1 MNFLNT
7 CSALLML
14 TLLPIAAGMGLIL
27 PFKSLGG
34 EEKKSIFF
42 DIIWSWFFGQLLLW
56 CVFQPIAVRQ
66 VLKSGRIEDLRKEY
80 LIGVGVVLVISI
92 VLCVVGVIINK
103 KRGESF
109 DTGEF
114 GEKRRSDKSNGKTV
128 KRGILNVIGG
138 ENEAGGSKD
147 EKALRILAIVVAAII
162 VIQAFLQVFLAY
174 MEVDDAF
181 YVTEA
186 VSSAAGVPFYERI
199 PFTGAYTGGDFR
211 HGLAPFPL
219 WLAFISNFT
228 GLNATSLSHVVLPP
242 VHLLLTYGE
251 FALVGRAILGK
262 NKKYLP
268 VFMLLIS
275 FLNLFGFTSYMTPE
289 KFFMTRIREGK
300 ATIASMILP
309 GLILALFLIL
319 KSLGENKKTD
329 FRAYL
334 LLFVLNVSGC
344 LCSTLGALLCA
355 VPVFI
360 CAVLGAIMFKKV
372 RHLLPMAVSCVPCA
386 VFALMYLKL

>member
-1 MNFLNT
+1 MNFFNT
-7 CSALLML
+7 CAALLML
-14 TLLPIAAGMGLIL
+14 TLLPIVAGMGFIV

-66 VLKSGRIEDLRKEY
+66 VLKSGRIEGLRKEY
-80 LIGVGVVLVISI
+80 LIGVGVVVIASI
-92 VLCVVGVIINK
+92 VLCVVGMVVQK
-103 KRGESF
+103 KRGEDALYKAWGINSESAG
-109 DTGEF
+109 TLASS
-114 GEKRRSDKSNGKTV
+114 EKTAQGVDVGGRNEKM
-128 KRGILNVIGG
+128 LMVI
-138 ENEAGGSKD
+138 
-147 EKALRILAIVVAAII
+147 AIVVVALI

-199 PFTGAYTGGDFR
+199 PYTGAYTGGDFR

-219 WLAFISNFT
+219 WLAFISIFT

-251 FALVGRAILGK
+251 FALIGRAILGK

-268 VFMLLIS
+268 VFMLIIS

-289 KFFMTRIREGK
+289 KFFLTRIREGK

-319 KSLGENKKTD
+319 KSLGENKKID

-344 LCSTLGALLCA
+344 LCSTLGALICA

-360 CAVLGAIMFKKV
+360 CAVLGAIMFKKI

-386 VFALMYLKL
+386 VFAFMYLKL

>member
-7 CSALLML
+7 CAALLML
-14 TLLPIAAGMGLIL
+14 TLFPIAVGMGFIV

-56 CVFQPIAVRQ
+56 CVFQPIAVRL
-66 VLKSGRIEDLRKEY
+66 VLRGERIQALRKEY
-80 LIGVGVVLVISI
+80 LIGVGVVVIASI
-92 VLCVVGVIINK
+92 VLCVVGIVINK
-103 KRGESF
+103 IQGRGVYYLGNSF
-109 DTGEF
+109 SGLKKSGNFGAGEC
-114 GEKRRSDKSNGKTV
+114 GK
-128 KRGILNVIGG
+128 L
-138 ENEAGGSKD
+138 
-147 EKALRILAIVVAAII
+147 EKALRILAIVVVALI

-199 PFTGAYTGGDFR
+199 PYTGAYTGVDFR

-242 VHLLLTYGE
+242 VHLLLTCGE
-251 FALVGRAILGK
+251 FALIGRTILGK
-262 NKKYLP
+262 NRKYLP

-289 KFFMTRIREGK
+289 KFFLTRIREGK

-319 KSLGENKKTD
+319 KSLGEDKKID
-329 FRAYL
+329 FRLYI
-334 LLFVLNVSGC
+334 LLFTLNVSGC

>member
-56 CVFQPIAVRQ
+56 CVFQPIAVRL
-66 VLKSGRIEDLRKEY
+66 VLRGERIQALRKEY
-80 LIGVGVVLVISI
+80 LIGVGVVVIASI
-92 VLCVVGVIINK
+92 VLCVVGIVINK
-103 KRGESF
+103 IQGRGVYYLGNSF
-109 DTGEF
+109 SGLKKSGNFGAGEC
-114 GEKRRSDKSNGKTV
+114 GK
-128 KRGILNVIGG
+128 L
-138 ENEAGGSKD
+138 
-147 EKALRILAIVVAAII
+147 EKALRILAIVVVALI

-199 PFTGAYTGGDFR
+199 PYTGAYTGVDFR

-242 VHLLLTYGE
+242 VHLLLTCGE
-251 FALVGRAILGK
+251 FALIGRTILGK
-262 NKKYLP
+262 NRKYLP

-289 KFFMTRIREGK
+289 KFFLTRIREGK

-319 KSLGENKKTD
+319 KSLGEDKKID
-329 FRAYL
+329 FRLYI
-334 LLFVLNVSGC
+334 LLFTLNVSGC

>member
-7 CSALLML
+7 CAALLML
-14 TLLPIAAGMGLIL
+14 ILLPIVAGMGLIV

-66 VLKSGRIEDLRKEY
+66 VLKSGRIEALRKEY
-80 LIGVGVVLVISI
+80 LVGVGIVVLVSV
-92 VLCVVGVIINK
+92 VLCAVGMIVQK
-103 KRGESF
+103 KRGRVLYYLSGKAVN
-109 DTGEF
+109 GEF
-114 GEKRRSDKSNGKTV
+114 ENRETLTENIDKGEVYGRKG
-128 KRGILNVIGG
+128 
-138 ENEAGGSKD
+138 
-147 EKALRILAIVVAAII
+147 EKALRILAIVVVAMI

-199 PFTGAYTGGDFR
+199 PYTGAYTGGDFR

-219 WLAFISNFT
+219 WLAFISVFT

-251 FALVGRAILGK
+251 FALIGRAILGK

-319 KSLGENKKTD
+319 KSLSANKKID

-360 CAVLGAIMFKKV
+360 CAVLGAIMFKKI

>member
-7 CSALLML
+7 CAALLML
-14 TLLPIAAGMGLIL
+14 TLLPIVAGMGFIV

-34 EEKKSIFF
+34 EEKKRIFF

-56 CVFQPIAVRQ
+56 CIFQPIAVRL
-66 VLKSGRIEDLRKEY
+66 VLKSERIQALRKEY
-80 LIGVGVVLVISI
+80 LVGVGIVVLVSV
-92 VLCVVGVIINK
+92 VLCVVGMILNK
-103 KRGESF
+103 KRGEDALYKGWRINSESEG
-109 DTGEF
+109 TLASS
-114 GEKRRSDKSNGKTV
+114 EKPAQVVD
-128 KRGILNVIGG
+128 IGG
-138 ENEAGGSKD
+138 RNEKM
-147 EKALRILAIVVAAII
+147 LRVIAIVVVALI

-199 PFTGAYTGGDFR
+199 PYTGAYTGGDFR

-219 WLAFISNFT
+219 WLAFISVFT

-251 FALVGRAILGK
+251 FALIGRTILGK

-268 VFMLLIS
+268 VFMLLIC

-319 KSLGENKKTD
+319 KSLGENKKID
-329 FRAYL
+329 FRLYI
-334 LLFVLNVSGC
+334 LLFTLNVSGC

-360 CAVLGAIMFKKV
+360 CAVLGAIMFKKI
-372 RHLLPMAVSCVPCA
+372 RHFLPMAISCVPCA
-386 VFALMYLKL
+386 VFAFMYLKL

>member
-7 CSALLML
+7 CAALLML
-14 TLLPIAAGMGLIL
+14 TLLPIVAGMGFIV

-66 VLKSGRIEDLRKEY
+66 VLKSGRIEELRKEY
-80 LIGVGVVLVISI
+80 IIGVGVVVIASI
-92 VLCVVGVIINK
+92 VLCTVGMILNK

-109 DTGEF
+109 ENGEV
-114 GEKRRSDKSNGKTV
+114 GK
-128 KRGILNVIGG
+128 
-138 ENEAGGSKD
+138 NEAGGSKD
-147 EKALRILAIVVAAII
+147 EKALRILAIVVVALI

-251 FALVGRAILGK
+251 FALIGRVILGK

-319 KSLGENKKTD
+319 KSLGENKKID
-329 FRAYL
+329 FRLYI

>member
-1 MNFLNT
+1 M
-7 CSALLML
+7 
-14 TLLPIAAGMGLIL
+14 
-27 PFKSLGG
+27 
-34 EEKKSIFF
+34 
-42 DIIWSWFFGQLLLW
+42 
-56 CVFQPIAVRQ
+56 
-66 VLKSGRIEDLRKEY
+66 
-80 LIGVGVVLVISI
+80 
-92 VLCVVGVIINK
+92 
-103 KRGESF
+103 
-109 DTGEF
+109 
-114 GEKRRSDKSNGKTV
+114 
-128 KRGILNVIGG
+128 
-138 ENEAGGSKD
+138 
-147 EKALRILAIVVAAII
+147 
-162 VIQAFLQVFLAY
+162 
-174 MEVDDAF
+174 
-181 YVTEA
+181 
-186 VSSAAGVPFYERI
+186 
-199 PFTGAYTGGDFR
+199 
-211 HGLAPFPL
+211 
-219 WLAFISNFT
+219 
-228 GLNATSLSHVVLPP
+228 PP

-251 FALVGRAILGK
+251 FALIGRAILGK

-319 KSLGENKKTD
+319 KSLGENKKID
-329 FRAYL
+329 FRLYI

-372 RHLLPMAVSCVPCA
+372 RHILPMAVSCAPCA

>member
-7 CSALLML
+7 CSALLTL

-66 VLKSGRIEDLRKEY
+66 VLKSGRIENLRNEY
-80 LIGVGVVLVISI
+80 LIGVGVVLVVSI
-92 VLCVVGVIINK
+92 VLCVVGMILNK
-103 KRGESF
+103 KRGEDALYKGWRINSESAG
-109 DTGEF
+109 TLASS
-114 GEKRRSDKSNGKTV
+114 EKTAQGVD
-128 KRGILNVIGG
+128 IGG
-138 ENEAGGSKD
+138 RNEKM
-147 EKALRILAIVVAAII
+147 LRVIAIVVVALI

-199 PFTGAYTGGDFR
+199 PYTGAYTGGDFR

-219 WLAFISNFT
+219 WLAFISVCT

-251 FALVGRAILGK
+251 FALIGRVVLGK

-309 GLILALFLIL
+309 GIILALFLIL
-319 KSLGENKKTD
+319 KSLGENKKID
-329 FRAYL
+329 FRLYI

-386 VFALMYLKL
+386 VFALMYLRL

>member
-7 CSALLML
+7 CSALIML
-14 TLLPIAAGMGLIL
+14 TLLPIVAGMGFIV
-27 PFKSLGG
+27 PFKSLDG

-66 VLKSGRIEDLRKEY
+66 VLKSGRIEALRKEY
-80 LIGVGVVLVISI
+80 LIGVGIVLIASI
-92 VLCVVGVIINK
+92 VLCVVGMIVQK
-103 KRGESF
+103 KRGRVLYYLSGKAVSEKGSGTF
-109 DTGEF
+109 ETGEC
-114 GEKRRSDKSNGKTV
+114 GK
-128 KRGILNVIGG
+128 L
-138 ENEAGGSKD
+138 
-147 EKALRILAIVVAAII
+147 EKALRILAIVVVALI

-199 PFTGAYTGGDFR
+199 PFTGAYTVGDFR

-251 FALVGRAILGK
+251 FALIGRAVLGK

-275 FLNLFGFTSYMTPE
+275 ILNLFGFTSYMTPE
-289 KFFMTRIREGK
+289 KFFLTRIREGK

-309 GLILALFLIL
+309 GLILALFLVL
-319 KSLGENKKTD
+319 KSLGENKKID

-372 RHLLPMAVSCVPCA
+372 RHLLPMAISCAPCA

>member
-56 CVFQPIAVRQ
+56 CAFQPIAVRQ
-66 VLKSGRIEDLRKEY
+66 VLKSGRIENLRNEY
-80 LIGVGVVLVISI
+80 LIGVGVVLVVSI
-92 VLCVVGVIINK
+92 ALCVVGMIWQK
-103 KRGESF
+103 KRGRGLYYLSGKAVNSKTINGESENRETLTENI
-109 DTGEF
+109 DKGEVY
-114 GEKRRSDKSNGKTV
+114 GRKG
-128 KRGILNVIGG
+128 
-138 ENEAGGSKD
+138 
-147 EKALRILAIVVAAII
+147 EKALKILTILVVTLII
-162 VIQAFLQVFLAY
+162 IQAFLQVFLAY

-219 WLAFISNFT
+219 WLAFISVFT

-251 FALVGRAILGK
+251 FALIGRALLGK

-268 VFMLLIS
+268 MFMLLIS

-289 KFFMTRIREGK
+289 KFFLTRIREGK

-319 KSLGENKKTD
+319 KSLGENKKID
-329 FRAYL
+329 FRLYI

-360 CAVLGAIMFKKV
+360 CAVLGAIMFKKI

>member
-56 CVFQPIAVRQ
+56 CVFQPIAVRL
-66 VLKSGRIEDLRKEY
+66 VLRGERIQALRKEY
-80 LIGVGVVLVISI
+80 LIGVGVVVIASI
-92 VLCVVGVIINK
+92 VLCVVGIVINK
-103 KRGESF
+103 IQGRGVYYLGNSF
-109 DTGEF
+109 SGLKKSGNFGAGEC
-114 GEKRRSDKSNGKTV
+114 GK
-128 KRGILNVIGG
+128 L
-138 ENEAGGSKD
+138 
-147 EKALRILAIVVAAII
+147 EKALRILAIVVVALI

-199 PFTGAYTGGDFR
+199 PYTGAYTGVDFR

-242 VHLLLTYGE
+242 VHLLLTCGE
-251 FALVGRAILGK
+251 FALIGRTILGK
-262 NKKYLP
+262 NRKYLP

-289 KFFMTRIREGK
+289 KFFLTRIREGK

-319 KSLGENKKTD
+319 KSLGENKKID
-329 FRAYL
+329 FRLYI
-334 LLFVLNVSGC
+334 LLFTLNVSGC